1 LLLSLHL
8 DYLSCLLTIVSTV
21 LVGRRLWQGWVVAAI
36 NSVIICAI
44 GLRTGQ
50 WGFVPA
56 NVFCLAIY
64 AYNLRSWR
72 IPSGAAAGESPMAVM
87 SARLDGKSAV
97 FSHAAHE
104 RLTSHR
110 IRPRAVPDQRE
121 PRPSL

>member
-1 LLLSLHL
+1 M
-8 DYLSCLLTIVSTV
+8 
-21 LVGRRLWQGWVVAAI
+21 WQGWVVAAI

-72 IPSGAAAGESPMAVM
+72 IPGGAEAVAVAGESPMTMM

-97 FSHAAHE
+97 FSHAANE

-110 IRPRAVPDQRE
+110 IRPRAVPDHRE